1 MSKHIVGSIWRGVNS
16 QNDKFCHIWL
26 FSRDKNSETW
36 MWRIVNKDVKVLDAG
51 IANSYNAC
59 LKDSNFNS
67 QSEKK
72 VIFEK
77 IK

>member
-1 MSKHIVGSIWRGVNS
+1 MSKHAVGSMWRGVNS
-16 QNDKFCHIWL
+16 QNDRFCHIWL
-26 FSRDKNSETW
+26 SSRDKSGETW

-51 IANSYNAC
+51 IANSYRHC

-77 IK
+77 IR